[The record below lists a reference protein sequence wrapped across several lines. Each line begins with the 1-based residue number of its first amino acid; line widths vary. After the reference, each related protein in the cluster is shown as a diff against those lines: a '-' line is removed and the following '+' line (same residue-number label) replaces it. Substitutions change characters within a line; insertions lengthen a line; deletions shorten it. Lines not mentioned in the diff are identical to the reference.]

1 MTPDQVPM
9 MIQMGYRGIAVA
21 FDVWGFANLVH
32 GNLEQ
37 AKSYAKQAGEANGV
51 PNGESKR
58 KAPSS

>member
-1 MTPDQVPM
+1 M

-51 PNGESKR
+51 PNGESNR